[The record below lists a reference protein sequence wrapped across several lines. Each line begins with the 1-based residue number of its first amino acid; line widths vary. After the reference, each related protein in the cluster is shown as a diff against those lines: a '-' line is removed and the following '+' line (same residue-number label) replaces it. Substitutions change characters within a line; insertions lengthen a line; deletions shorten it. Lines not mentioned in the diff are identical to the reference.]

1 MAIFDS
7 HCHLYWEGKN
17 IESIDNQLNNAEKN
31 GINRF
36 MCVGTNIQTS
46 LKCLKIAATYSQVIA
61 SAGIHPNDVEE
72 DWQSQFSELKEIASR
87 EAFCAIG
94 ETGLDYFHKS
104 VEHDLQK
111 KSFSAH
117 LDLAEQLGVPVII
130 HCRDAIDDLV
140 TLLKERGKPVQGVM
154 HCFSEGPKYVPDLL
168 EIGLHFS
175 FSGNI
180 SYPKSDHIRESCAL
194 IPIER
199 LLIETD
205 APFLAP
211 QPERGKRNQP
221 AYIVH
226 TLDAVAQCRGT
237 LSKSIES
244 QIYQNTLNIFNVN

>member
-46 LKCLKIAATYSQVIA
+46 LKCLKIAATYPQVIA

-104 VEHDLQK
+104 VERDLQK

-140 TLLKERGKPVQGVM
+140 T
-154 HCFSEGPKYVPDLL
+154 LL

-237 LSKSIES
+237 LGKSIES